1 MAPTGLVMTDKKQE
15 TNDSKQTEE
24 TRKKYARPALTA
36 YGNVREFTR
45 GGGGSSADKAQ
56 PQV

>member
-1 MAPTGLVMTDKKQE
+1 MTDKKQE
-15 TNDSKQTEE
+15 KIQSEQT
-24 TRKKYARPALTA
+24 TDARKKYARPALTA

-45 GGGGSSADKAQ
+45 GGGGSHADKSQ